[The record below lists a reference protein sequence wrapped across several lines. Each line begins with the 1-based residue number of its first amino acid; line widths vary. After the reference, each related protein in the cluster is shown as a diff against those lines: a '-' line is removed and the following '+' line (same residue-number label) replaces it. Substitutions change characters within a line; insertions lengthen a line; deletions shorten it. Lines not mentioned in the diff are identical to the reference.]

1 LDELYREYNENPRA
15 FLEKN
20 GLLVYPAILP
30 EKKGEQTAC
39 KPDTG
44 SADTNPNIEAFV
56 NDILEIAPVLYEE
69 SGTID
74 LSTRTR
80 ADDEAAR
87 RQTEGEFERV
97 RHKKKKA
104 KEHVRPVEKKKKA
117 RKKAWPRKKY
127 IYSINPRTKSRT
139 RLSEVREFNIKGV
152 NTGYLRKFRKWER
165 VAYHVYSL
173 LSVILPAIEEEHDF
187 SAVEGEVNIER
198 LIEILSDKGPTCEMP
213 GLFDVFQET
222 RRSLEVIIGID
233 ASGSTAQSINIPGG
247 DADTRDIDT
256 ILDVEKAFAMIFGR
270 AMSFLTERV
279 RVYAFNSVTS
289 TNIYKAETIDA
300 VTSFEPDAANRDG
313 DFIRYVNDLLQR
325 SDAEVKYFFLL
336 SDGQP
341 SADNYNGKEALDD
354 TLIAMRET
362 VNAGIKL
369 IYFNFDS
376 IRREYYDH
384 FKREATYAQYFTSPD
399 EILTVIPDLVTTV
412 SNSIK

>member
-1 LDELYREYNENPRA
+1 
-15 FLEKN
+15 
-20 GLLVYPAILP
+20 VYPAILP
-30 EKKGEQTAC
+30 QNKAEEPTVKAG
-39 KPDTG
+39 DG
-44 SADTNPNIEAFV
+44 STDTNPNIEAFV
-56 NDILEIAPVLYEE
+56 NDMLAAAPVAYEQ

-87 RQTEGEFERV
+87 RQTAGDFEKTQ
-97 RHKKKKA
+97 HKKKKA
-104 KEHVRPVEKKKKA
+104 KATASPEKKTKAGKKDGP
-117 RKKAWPRKKY
+117 KKKY

-139 RLSEVREFNIKGV
+139 RLSEVKEFNVKGV
-152 NTGYLRKFRKWER
+152 NTGYLRKFKKWER
-165 VAYHVYSL
+165 VAYQVYSQ
-173 LSVILPAIEEEHDF
+173 LSFILPTIEEEHDF

-213 GLFDVFQET
+213 GLFDIFQET
-222 RRSLEVIIGID
+222 RRSLDVIIGID
-233 ASGSTAQSINIPGG
+233 ASGSTAQSINTPGE

-270 AMSFLTERV
+270 AMSFLTEQV

-341 SADNYNGKEALDD
+341 SADNYNGKDALGD

-376 IRREYYDH
+376 IRREYYNH